1 MLCIHSDFGQLHL
14 EVNKIMAAIPQL
26 IRDQLICCPYSY
38 FEPLKKAASQPIL
51 DMEAKFPSSPVAKS
65 PLRPKK
71 KRSGTVSA
79 VVAKEKQKTLSA
91 KEKSQSLGRVKKSPS
106 SLSSGDIDTLL
117 SPTNPLQE
125 SFSLP
130 EEVLILPV
138 VGSASINVGGSANT
152 TFAWELEVLTEEEV
166 RRYTYTCSIL
176 GTINFSLLR

>member
-14 EVNKIMAAIPQL
+14 EVNKIMGTIPQP

-51 DMEAKFPSSPVAKS
+51 DMEAKSPSSSVAKS

-79 VVAKEKQKTLSA
+79 VIAKEKQQKLTV
-91 KEKSQSLGRVKKSPS
+91 KEKSQSLSRVRKSPS
-106 SLSSGDIDTLL
+106 SLSSGDVDTFL
-117 SPTNPLQE
+117 SATNPLQE
-125 SFSLP
+125 NFALP

-138 VGSASINVGGSANT
+138 MGGASINVGGNANT

-166 RRYTYTCSIL
+166 R
-176 GTINFSLLR
+176 